1 MSSSECKRCIL
12 DTTDKEIRFDENGV
26 CNYCNG
32 FEEVKVQLKNNLE
45 NQESFFTELKN
56 DLEQNK
62 KGKYD
67 SIIGLS
73 GGVDSSYTVLLA
85 KKYGFNP
92 LLVHFDNGWNS
103 ETAVS
108 NIRKLADYGGYDLK
122 TYVINWNEFRDL
134 QRSFLLAGVLDIE
147 MLTDHAIM
155 AALYQISRETGIKN
169 VLSGNNLATE
179 YGMPPSW
186 SWNKRDWTN
195 IKDIHRKY
203 GTVKLKTF
211 PVFSTWK
218 WVFVKRMKMGMNFI
232 ELLNHL
238 PYNKMEAIKELQETC
253 DWVYYGG
260 KHYESIF
267 TKFYQAYIL
276 PKKFNIDKRKA
287 HYSSLI
293 RNGEITREEAMA
305 ELNKPL
311 YQPEELEEEKS
322 YVLKKLGFTEEE
334 FDKLMN
340 EEPHSH
346 LDFKTDQHMFNR
358 IQKLRGKA

>member
-1 MSSSECKRCIL
+1 MSYSVCNTCIL
-12 DTTDKEIRFDENGV
+12 DTTDPEITFNSEGTCHYCQNFEGVKKQLEENYKSQDQYFL
-26 CNYCNG
+26 N
-32 FEEVKVQLKNNLE
+32 LK
-45 NQESFFTELKN
+45 SELDKN
-56 DLEQNK
+56 KNR
-62 KGKYD
+62 KYD

-122 TYVINWNEFRDL
+122 TYVINWNEFKDL

-155 AALYQISRETGIKN
+155 AALYQISRETGLKN

-195 IKDIHRKY
+195 IKDIHRQY
-203 GTVKLKTF
+203 GSVKLKTF

-218 WVFVKRMKMGMNFI
+218 WIFVKRLKLGMNFI
-232 ELLNHL
+232 ELLNHM
-238 PYNKMEAIKELQETC
+238 PYRKADAIEELQKQC

-276 PKKFNIDKRKA
+276 PRKFNIDKRKA

-293 RNGEITREEAMA
+293 RNGEITREDALS

-311 YQPEELEEEKS
+311 YLEEDLLEEKS
-322 YVLKKLGFTEEE
+322 YVLKKLGFSEDE
-334 FDKLMN
+334 FEKIMN
-340 EEPHSH
+340 ESPRSH
-346 LDFKTDQHMFNR
+346 LDFKTDQHLFNR
-358 IQKLRGKA
+358 IQKLRGKL